1 MLCLPRLGEA
11 ERQAVLGECVAWSD
25 VDGKEALPEQ
35 AILALEAGAA
45 AHHLLGTIDGT
56 LVYAQG
62 QPTGGS
68 LEFVAMADR
77 LPGELVEAALGCAED
92 SGLPLAIWTRH
103 VSAASRAP
111 ACRLPLSVDR
121 EILRLCGP
129 LGEPTTP
136 DLPAGVSIS
145 SFQPGI
151 DDDEFLDLNARAFA
165 GHPEQGAMS
174 ASDLSLRF
182 RQPWFE
188 AGGFLVLRL
197 ADRMVGFCWTKV
209 HRNPWGDIGEI
220 YVIGVDPEH
229 EGRGLG
235 RLAVTAGLD
244 HLARLG
250 LSEAMLY
257 VEAANE
263 PAIGLYRSLG
273 LTETWRDRR
282 WTTGS

>member
-1 MLCLPRLGEA
+1 
-11 ERQAVLGECVAWSD
+11 
-25 VDGKEALPEQ
+25 
-35 AILALEAGAA
+35 
-45 AHHLLGTIDGT
+45 
-56 LVYAQG
+56 
-62 QPTGGS
+62 
-68 LEFVAMADR
+68 
-77 LPGELVEAALGCAED
+77 
-92 SGLPLAIWTRH
+92 
-103 VSAASRAP
+103 
-111 ACRLPLSVDR
+111 
-121 EILRLCGP
+121 
-129 LGEPTTP
+129 
-136 DLPAGVSIS
+136 
-145 SFQPGI
+145 
-151 DDDEFLDLNARAFA
+151 
-165 GHPEQGAMS
+165 MS

-229 EGRGLG
+229 AGRGLG

-282 WTTGS
+282 WTTGSEAGDAPTPRRGVGTRTPRTPTARQRRKRHSRAPVSPPATWRSPPRFRAKKSAQLQLRFVRGVSRGVLCARCSPACALPQRRQGDEGGAPRRALCLAGATSRHR